1 MAQERD
7 KYGRFKAKRG
17 KIYHSEFEKWSD
29 KSVVV
34 EYNRLRS
41 IALKRNKRAIKSRNA
56 KPLSIPTAKQ
66 IGDIK
71 TIRIKVDQMSDKYNR
86 ATSTVLGEKK
96 MIKASLKTLNN
107 KGFDFLNKKNYKAF
121 GRFMKKMRAE
131 YVITKDDMSERLVE
145 LFNLKKEYK
154 QTYKDIIDN
163 FNIFLNNTSKLSK
176 QLSDTEKGLA
186 EVSNKD
192 YIEKLISKGEQNDY
206 IYKAERKPKSTRR
219 NRKK

>member
-1 MAQERD
+1 MSQDRD

-17 KIYHSEFEKWSD
+17 KVYHSEFNKWSD
-29 KSVVV
+29 KSIEV

-41 IALKRNKRAIKSRNA
+41 IALKRNKRAMKSRGA
-56 KPLSIPTAKQ
+56 KTLSLPTAKQ
-66 IGDIK
+66 IGDIRI
-71 TIRIKVDQMSDKYNR
+71 IRIKVEQMSDKYNR
-86 ATSTVLGEKK
+86 STSTVLGEKK

-107 KGFDFLNKKNYKAF
+107 KGFDFLNKKNYKSF

-131 YVITKDDMSERLVE
+131 YDITKGDMSERLVE

-154 QTYKDIIDN
+154 QTYDDIIDN

-176 QLSDTEKGLA
+176 QLLDTEKGIA

-192 YIEKLISKGEQNDY
+192 FINTLISKGDQNDY
-206 IYKAERKPKSTRR
+206 IYKATRKPKSNRR
-219 NRKK
+219 NKKK